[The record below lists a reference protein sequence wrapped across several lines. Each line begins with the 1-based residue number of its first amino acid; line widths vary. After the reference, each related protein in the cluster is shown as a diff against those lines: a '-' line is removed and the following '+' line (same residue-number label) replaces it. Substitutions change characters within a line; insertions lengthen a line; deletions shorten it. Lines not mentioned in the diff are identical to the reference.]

1 MTRDRDLGPGKSD
14 ATEPNTAARRA
25 GDVTTPHTVV
35 KETTSAG
42 KTSTQISTSADTSRW
57 KPPPDT
63 AGGRNTPG
71 FVGGSVPEM
80 LRSMEVFSDLERE
93 SIDRLAEHIEQ
104 VRFEG
109 GTKVIQRGDPGD
121 CMYVLASGE
130 VEIPVQARGRGAF
143 SVTLG
148 PGQIFGEMALLTG
161 EPRFTDVLARTDC
174 LCLKL
179 DKDAVYDLIGV
190 EPGVARLLTTI
201 LGKRLVESGQID
213 QVGKYRLVGEL
224 GSGGMST
231 VYEGLHPSLERPV
244 AIKMLSHELVC
255 RPHFIDQ
262 FRREARILATLSHPN
277 IVEVLDTEEAYATLF
292 IIMEKLSGVNLE
304 RFIANQGKCEADQAR
319 DILRQVASALHFA
332 HSRGVVHRD
341 IKPSNIM
348 ITPEGRVKLTD
359 FGIAV
364 HREGESSMDDEA
376 EEDEEITDSVTG
388 TPAYMAPEQI
398 LGQALDGRSDIYAL
412 GIVGYKML
420 AGKTPFRGSDKS
432 VLVQQVQLDL
442 PDIRRLCPDV
452 PEDLAQLVSRA
463 TAKDPEDRFQ
473 SAAEILELI
482 GAASES
488 FSSST
493 LSVSTLTLLYPPLA
507 AARRRG
513 VARGLPP
520 AGGSDPRPARAV
532 TPLRTV

>member
-1 MTRDRDLGPGKSD
+1 MTRDRDPGPVTTDS
-14 ATEPNTAARRA
+14 TEPSTAARKSADRTSS
-25 GDVTTPHTVV
+25 TTEAR
-35 KETTSAG
+35 ETTGVG
-42 KTSTQISTSADTSRW
+42 KTNTQLSTSSDTSRW
-57 KPPPDT
+57 SPPPDT
-63 AGGRNTPG
+63 AGGRHSPG
-71 FVGGSVPEM
+71 FVVGSVPEM
-80 LRSMEVFSDLERE
+80 LRSMEVFGDLDRGL
-93 SIDRLAEHIEQ
+93 IDKLAERIVQ

-109 GTKVIQRGDPGD
+109 GAKVIQRGDPGD

-130 VEIPVQARGRGAF
+130 VEIPVQARGRGTF

-148 PGQIFGEMALLTG
+148 PGQILGEMALLTG
-161 EPRFTDVLARTDC
+161 DPRFTDVIARTDC
-174 LCLKL
+174 LCLKV
-179 DKDAVYDLIGV
+179 DKDAVYDLIGQ
-190 EPGVARLLTTI
+190 EPAVARLLTTI

-224 GSGGMST
+224 GQGGMST

-255 RPHFIDQ
+255 RPHFIEQ

-277 IVEVLDTEEAYATLF
+277 IVEVLDTEEAFATLF
-292 IIMEKLSGVNLE
+292 IIMEKLA
-304 RFIANQGKCEADQAR
+304 RFISNQGRCEGDQAR
-319 DILRQVASALHFA
+319 DILRQVASALNFA

-376 EEDEEITDSVTG
+376 EEDEENTDSVTG

-442 PDIRRLCPDV
+442 PDIRRVRPDV
-452 PEDLAQLVSRA
+452 PEDLALLVSRA

-493 LSVSTLTLLYPPLA
+493 LSVSTMTLLYPPWRQHAVEVLLEDF
-507 AARRRG
+507 RRRAERIPDLL
-513 VARGLPP
+513 VR
-520 AGGSDPRPARAV
+520 
-532 TPLRTV
+532 